1 MWIQRWGD
9 RGRRCILEGAT
20 AEDEGASPSWQ
31 KLQKHSDMEGPAP
44 SPRQHPRK
52 WRAAPSSR
60 PSCHKANRLVNSLC
74 LWKMSSE
81 DELQV
86 IQILWRPRQQ
96 TMGGQQRRVPLTA
109 KRDRSWVA
117 EWGAAFCQSGRG
129 PYIQR
134 MPEQP
139 KEGGW
144 GVSRFSVQRLFNK
157 WMAGLVE
164 KQI

>member
-1 MWIQRWGD
+1 MASVFLRPRTKTIKAMLSSMFPVSQDFLTEVSWLSFSAGVRLLRRAGKKKKKKKKCLRLILPVLSIWKARPVGASMWIQRWGD

-74 LWKMSSE
+74 L
-81 DELQV
+81 
-86 IQILWRPRQQ
+86 
-96 TMGGQQRRVPLTA
+96 
-109 KRDRSWVA
+109 
-117 EWGAAFCQSGRG
+117 
-129 PYIQR
+129 
-134 MPEQP
+134 
-139 KEGGW
+139 
-144 GVSRFSVQRLFNK
+144 
-157 WMAGLVE
+157 
-164 KQI
+164 